1 MHFRESN
8 IIAILECADA
18 MANCSQCST
27 YNTCTA
33 CDGGL
38 VVNATGDG
46 CTGKINYHKNVELSS
61 KYSIE
66 KLHEWQTF

>member
-1 MHFRESN
+1 M
-8 IIAILECADA
+8 IAILECADA

-27 YNTCTA
+27 YNICTA

-46 CTGKINYHKNVELSS
+46 CTGKINYPK
-61 KYSIE
+61 K
-66 KLHEWQTF
+66 